1 MEIEKGRRKMA
12 KWINKTDQP
21 LSEVEKFINN
31 FMDRPEAEQKILR
44 KQFMEGYCWHFAHML
59 QDTFDRGTV
68 VWAAPFG
75 HICWQDNDG
84 KVYDIEGEY
93 TGEAFYM
100 IPEKFT
106 EMIVPGNMFDFKHI
120 PDKIH
125 NTDRNEMIKIIKA
138 YCKETGKSYYSKIE
152 DYLCNDV

>member
-1 MEIEKGRRKMA
+1 
-12 KWINKTDQP
+12 
-21 LSEVEKFINN
+21 
-31 FMDRPEAEQKILR
+31 
-44 KQFMEGYCWHFAHML
+44 MEGYCWHFAHML
-59 QDTFDRGTV
+59 QDTFNRGAV

-106 EMIVPGNMFDFKHI
+106 EMIVSENMLDFKHI

-125 NTDRNEMIKIIKA
+125 NTDRNEIIKIIKA
-138 YCKETGKSYYSKIE
+138 YCKETGKNYYSKIE

>member
-1 MEIEKGRRKMA
+1 MA
-12 KWINKTDQP
+12 KWINKTNQP
-21 LSEVEKFINN
+21 LSEVEKFIND

-59 QDTFDRGTV
+59 QDTFNRGTV

-100 IPEKFT
+100 IP
-106 EMIVPGNMFDFKHI
+106 
-120 PDKIH
+120 DKIH
-125 NTDRNEMIKIIKA
+125 NTDRNEIIKIIKA
-138 YCKETGKSYYSKIE
+138 YCKETGKNYYSKIE

>member
-1 MEIEKGRRKMA
+1 MA
-12 KWINKTDQP
+12 KWINKSDHP

-31 FMDRPEAEQKILR
+31 FMDRPETEQKILR

-59 QDTFDRGTV
+59 QDTFNRGAV

-100 IPEKFT
+100 IPEKFA
-106 EMIVPGNMFDFKHI
+106 EMIVPGNMLDFKHI
-120 PDKIH
+120 PDKFYGTTRKNALKLSRHIV
-125 NTDRNEMIKIIKA
+125 RKPAKIIVQK
-138 YCKETGKSYYSKIE
+138 
-152 DYLCNDV
+152 

>member
-1 MEIEKGRRKMA
+1 MA
-12 KWINKTDQP
+12 KWINKSDHP

-31 FMDRPEAEQKILR
+31 FMDRPETEQKILR

-59 QDTFDRGTV
+59 QDTFNRGAV

-100 IPEKFT
+100 IPEKFA
-106 EMIVPGNMFDFKHI
+106 EMIVPGNMLDFIHI
-120 PDKIH
+120 PDKFYGT
-125 NTDRNEMIKIIKA
+125 NMEECIKIIKA
-138 YCKETGKSYYSKIE
+138 YCKETGKDYCSEIE